1 MLQGLES
8 YDPVFHQAPPMRS
21 LCIPIQLPAPL
32 VSFLAVSLAIN
43 PDVDI
48 NKEEGRSGVE
58 REQFDQREF

>member
-1 MLQGLES
+1 
-8 YDPVFHQAPPMRS
+8 MRS